1 MRTTTKPRGRGRNA
15 PGGVGPGGVT
25 YLKGGQPAPGGP
37 PAPSTN
43 GGTTAPG
50 AGAGKGQGRGRG
62 GSGQP
67 PAPGGQRPGGKPQAP
82 GVGNGGMAGPGG
94 AQLARRVAS
103 GKITQEQADRTM
115 KQRQTLQK
123 AFGKDWR
130 NKISGGGPSFAK
142 VNAGL
147 AKSPGDA
154 KLVALRKK
162 LTEGRQSALEAAKS
176 KAAPK
181 GKKKGKS
188 DYPGESEE

>member
-15 PGGVGPGGVT
+15 PGGVGPGGIS
-25 YLKGGQPAPGGP
+25 YLGNGTKAAPGAP

-43 GGTTAPG
+43 GGTTAPPTP
-50 AGAGKGQGRGRG
+50 GAGKGQGRGRG
-62 GSGQP
+62 GSGQG
-67 PAPGGQRPGGKPQAP
+67 APRPGAGGQGKQAP

-142 VNAGL
+142 VNQGL

-181 GKKKGKS
+181 GKKKGA
-188 DYPGESEE
+188 PEEEGE